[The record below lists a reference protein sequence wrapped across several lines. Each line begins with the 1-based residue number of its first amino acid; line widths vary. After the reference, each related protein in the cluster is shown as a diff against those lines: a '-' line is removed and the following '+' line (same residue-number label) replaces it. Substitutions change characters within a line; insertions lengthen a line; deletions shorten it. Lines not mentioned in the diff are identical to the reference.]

1 MTDHLSALSTLVSKA
16 GGLTERLETKCAS
29 HPTLAARYKQT
40 AATQVEV
47 IQQSLANAKSGRIS
61 GDRALADASA
71 AISALE
77 SLEGE
82 IDGTLGAHTG
92 PADKGL
98 DHVPAAAPGV
108 KRKGMR
114 SVLKKVRGAIHFKQG
129 VLGDRSA
136 DGSGETQIAEPEP
149 DGSGEMQITELE
161 PDGSGEM
168 QIAEL
173 EAREAVSLRT
183 RNMRES
189 SPSGTGPVEAVQSEG
204 RVAEIPRGEEVA
216 ERAQSAGDSELD
228 GFRWDFS
235 LNGPVEVCKDAE
247 ARKDAEVRKDV
258 EVRKDEPAMYRITR
272 PVPMWL

>member
-1 MTDHLSALSTLVSKA
+1 MSDHLSALSTLVSKA
-16 GGLTERLETKCAS
+16 SGLTERLETKCAS
-29 HPTLAARYKQT
+29 HPALAARCKQT

-92 PADKGL
+92 PADKGH

-129 VLGDRSA
+129 VLGDLPA
-136 DGSGETQIAEPEP
+136 
-149 DGSGEMQITELE
+149 
-161 PDGSGEM
+161 DGSGEM

-173 EAREAVSLRT
+173 EAIEAGSLRM

-204 RVAEIPRGEEVA
+204 RVSEIPRGEEVA
-216 ERAQSAGDSELD
+216 ERAPSAGDSELD

-235 LNGPVEVCKDAE
+235 LNGPVEV
-247 ARKDAEVRKDV
+247 RKDV
-258 EVRKDEPAMYRITR
+258 EVSKDVEVRTDEPAMYRITR